1 MAKLGNFEAP
11 TGAKGNIFDVGDWGS
26 MILGSV
32 VLLVTFGI
40 GEHFA
45 SKITGKVPGTQITQ
59 PWQTP
64 APISNAPQ
72 KITL

>member
-11 TGAKGNIFDVGDWGS
+11 TGAKGNVFNIGDWGS
-26 MILGSV
+26 MILGTV
-32 VLLVTFGI
+32 MLLVTFGI

-45 SKITGKVPGTQITQ
+45 SKVTGRVHSAQITN
-59 PWQTP
+59 PFP
-64 APISNAPQ
+64 APTPVSTAPT